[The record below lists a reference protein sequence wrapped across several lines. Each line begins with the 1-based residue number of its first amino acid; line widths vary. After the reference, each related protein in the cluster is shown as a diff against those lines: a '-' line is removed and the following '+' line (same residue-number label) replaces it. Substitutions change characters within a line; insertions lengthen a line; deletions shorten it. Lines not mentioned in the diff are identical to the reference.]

1 MDPNNLQS
9 EDVQL
14 LEDCWFFGNSLHTKP
29 NSRMLRSY
37 SDPCSSSNFPG
48 NSYEETFESIEKLP
62 LPQLDRTAKGRRS
75 NRKAASKGGGL
86 DRAPSLPASL
96 ESTEEEEI
104 EFSMGK
110 LIRQASLNH
119 SDNRPPRKAASK
131 VCSRL
136 RLCLVIS
143 SRRGVES
150 GFEFDECLIICR
162 VMRRAR
168 A

>member
-14 LEDCWFFGNSLHTKP
+14 LEDCWFFGNSLHTKSR
-29 NSRMLRSY
+29 SRMLRSY
-37 SDPCSSSNFPG
+37 SDPCSTSNFPG
-48 NSYEETFESIEKLP
+48 NSFEETFESIEKLP
-62 LPQLDRTAKGRRS
+62 LPRPDRTAAKGRRS
-75 NRKAASKGGGL
+75 NRKALSKSGGL
-86 DRAPSLPASL
+86 DRAPSLPATL

-119 SDNRPPRKAASK
+119 SETRPPRKTASK

-136 RLCLVIS
+136 VY
-143 SRRGVES
+143 
-150 GFEFDECLIICR
+150 FWF
-162 VMRRAR
+162 
-168 A
+168 